1 MRTQLQ
7 ICTEE
12 DYLRAHVTFLEGE
25 LRYRNPTLQ
34 HIKRRVMW
42 VVKKWIHECVVLLP
56 DGPPHRNVQLV
67 RSKS

>member
-42 VVKKWIHECVVLLP
+42 VVKKWIHE
-56 DGPPHRNVQLV
+56 G
-67 RSKS
+67 